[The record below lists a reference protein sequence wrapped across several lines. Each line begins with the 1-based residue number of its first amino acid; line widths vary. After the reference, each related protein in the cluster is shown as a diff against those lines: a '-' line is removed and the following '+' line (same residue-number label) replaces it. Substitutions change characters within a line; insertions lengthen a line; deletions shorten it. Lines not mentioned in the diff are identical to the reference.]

1 MADLMW
7 GSCRIRQRT
16 ASENASVGEVSRGA
30 ERIERTGGTHHARFE
45 SSHVHEEATAVD
57 AARAA
62 VLRRHPSDVMLH
74 VVRDMFDALAVAAP
88 FRVPLAHDAQRNR
101 HTLPR
106 APPLG
111 ERWASVRRVQRP
123 AREQSRWLLGAK
135 AQPPPLTPLVKPC
148 SRVAAAGAA
157 AVGDADSPERR
168 SDGLSEH
175 HPRALPA
182 HRRHVRWAQ
191 HPWLVPHAPREVLFD
206 HRRGFHRVPV
216 VDGEE
221 AAISVRINSL
231 ATEQSRFRR
240 WCQAH

>member
-1 MADLMW
+1 MW

-74 VVRDMFDALAVAAP
+74 VVRDMFDALVVAAP

-123 AREQSRWLLGAK
+123 AREQSRWLLFILPFLACWRWKAFVFVAVQAAGRESFRRLSRAVCRDCECARCVGISLYCPTPKPQNEPSGSGMFARRFGHAK
-135 AQPPPLTPLVKPC
+135 ADWPIVDPRLVWPQC
-148 SRVAAAGAA
+148 
-157 AVGDADSPERR
+157 EC
-168 SDGLSEH
+168 
-175 HPRALPA
+175 
-182 HRRHVRWAQ
+182 
-191 HPWLVPHAPREVLFD
+191 
-206 HRRGFHRVPV
+206 
-216 VDGEE
+216 
-221 AAISVRINSL
+221 AI
-231 ATEQSRFRR
+231 TTQ
-240 WCQAH
+240 